1 VRADLPARLFSLS
14 GRLNV
19 PEAFVLHLMLSAL
32 GAVLV
37 WAATRDAGWQHEI
50 WGKLVV
56 QAIVAL
62 GGLVLLTKRLHDHGW
77 SGWWALLGLPLIP
90 LGLYRSWRVTLRN
103 PDVLTGSPDPWWY
116 LPAQLLSL
124 PLIVLMLGVF
134 FIPGSAQENRYGPSP
149 RGSRDESYRA
159 A

>member
-1 VRADLPARLFSLS
+1 RLRLLGAAQPQGHPPRARGGAGDGRAAADGRTPRRAARTRAGDVRRGGRLHRDGQGGRGRCRARSRRECVSVRADLPARLFSLS

-50 WGKLVV
+50 WAELVV

-62 GGLVLLTKRLHDHGW
+62 GGLVLLT
-77 SGWWALLGLPLIP
+77 
-90 LGLYRSWRVTLRN
+90 
-103 PDVLTGSPDPWWY
+103 
-116 LPAQLLSL
+116 
-124 PLIVLMLGVF
+124 
-134 FIPGSAQENRYGPSP
+134 
-149 RGSRDESYRA
+149 
-159 A
+159 